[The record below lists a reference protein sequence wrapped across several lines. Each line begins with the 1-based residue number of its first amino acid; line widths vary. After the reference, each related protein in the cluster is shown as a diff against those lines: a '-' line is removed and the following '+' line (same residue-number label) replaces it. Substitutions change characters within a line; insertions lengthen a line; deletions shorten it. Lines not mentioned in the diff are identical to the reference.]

1 MPLFCIYLS
10 TVKNFSVA
18 VLAFK
23 SSHGRVLF
31 HIKVFLGP
39 VLIWTLMDLKRPIFF
54 VLIVLPNGQICAVL
68 QFCYSLFTVKKT
80 FLYQFLLSKSSH
92 GRVLF
97 HIKVFLQYWFEHSA
111 LWVKFFCKKMPHF
124 SSFCNQKK
132 FLSTIYRFTKIVF
145 LFLTTIDQK
154 QGNYFLRFFLF
165 LFPQPE
171 P

>member
-1 MPLFCIYLS
+1 MAKYVRFYS
-10 TVKNFSVA
+10 FA
-18 VLAFK
+18 
-23 SSHGRVLF
+23 
-31 HIKVFLGP
+31 
-39 VLIWTLMDLKRPIFF
+39 
-54 VLIVLPNGQICAVL
+54 IVCSQW
-68 QFCYSLFTVKKT
+68 KT

-124 SSFCNQKK
+124 SSFCNQKN
-132 FLSTIYRFTKIVF
+132 FLSTIYRFTSAKIVF

-154 QGNYFLRFFLF
+154 QGDYPLGFFLY

-171 P
+171 PKCSGILDRVNALLNTVSFILHTTNHLHMYDEII